1 LVKCDRGRAGFSS
14 LGEKGKTAER
24 VADEAC
30 DQVFAYLERAGVA
43 GPYLADQLLV
53 PMALAPGSSSLTTT
67 RVTEHLLTNR
77 WVVEQFL
84 PGRVKVAGDVGE
96 PGLVTVN

>member
-1 LVKCDRGRAGFSS
+1 MKCDRGRAGFSS

-53 PMALAPGSSSLTTT
+53 PMVLAPGSSSLTTT